1 MGLQLRKINEE
12 IIDKWLAA
20 IGLFSKDLKGFLG
33 ELLDGVY
40 ATEDPE
46 LGVEDYNVIV
56 VVKEPLD
63 EEMLDAIYVLS
74 AKACEKIEGEFAIM
88 PKVVVKGSPE
98 ADEYVRLLERVGTK
112 IF

>member
-74 AKACEKIEGEFAIM
+74 AKACEKIEGEFAIV
-88 PKVVVKGSPE
+88 PQCLRNSSFKAIV
-98 ADEYVRLLERVGTK
+98 
-112 IF
+112 